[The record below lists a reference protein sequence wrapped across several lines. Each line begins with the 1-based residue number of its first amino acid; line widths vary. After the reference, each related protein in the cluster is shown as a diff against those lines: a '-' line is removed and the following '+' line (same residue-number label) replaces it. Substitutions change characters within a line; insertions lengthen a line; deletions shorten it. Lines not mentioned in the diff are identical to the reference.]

1 MIKAVNWVLFEQ
13 IKMHRKLV
21 VSYLIIVSLVFSLSL
36 EVQPVLAEL
45 EYSAEYSVNQIGP
58 LNNEAQNFMFDE
70 NGPRFNIV
78 DETVTTP
85 NSSYTF
91 NVLSL
96 PDNPFELKAHAQF
109 DMSINGRNAPFGWA
123 STEVSATAKSTLLD
137 SAFVEGVPGGTAG
150 SVEFMWIVTGLSQ
163 ISLESK
169 LPSDANATVSSTGQF
184 HHFHYLHVPQQIL
197 NNPIT
202 LKFG

>member
-78 DETVTTP
+78 DETV
-85 NSSYTF
+85 NIIVVF
-91 NVLSL
+91 NI
-96 PDNPFELKAHAQF
+96 D
-109 DMSINGRNAPFGWA
+109 I
-123 STEVSATAKSTLLD
+123 
-137 SAFVEGVPGGTAG
+137 
-150 SVEFMWIVTGLSQ
+150 
-163 ISLESK
+163 LEK
-169 LPSDANATVSSTGQF
+169 LFNHLF
-184 HHFHYLHVPQQIL
+184 F
-197 NNPIT
+197 PIR
-202 LKFG
+202 